1 MDLSFVGNLD
11 SSCSLTIDSHARNR
25 GVGEHGE
32 VRPIHQGKG
41 IRPEHG
47 ETLAVTDSKI
57 ENGGSAIALHHA
69 PVVILEGWNP
79 HRTRSIHHG
88 RSYRV
93 GIRRGLDKDQSS
105 GSAVLWVRSAMPFFD
120 AAVDVQYRLV
130 VPCRVVRLFSEEI
143 PVVLVPAGPDHH
155 VDAGSTAE
163 DLAHVQWNSASLEVR
178 VGLACEAPVTFAS
191 EVQSPLARF
200 HDLRHFIG
208 AA

>member
-69 PVVILEGWNP
+69 AVVILEGWNP
-79 HRTRSIHHG
+79 HRTRPIHHG
-88 RSYRV
+88 RGYGVR
-93 GIRRGLDKDQSS
+93 IRGGLNEDQSS
-105 GSAVLWVRSAMPFFD
+105 GSAVLRVRCAMPIFD
-120 AAVDVQYRLV
+120 AAVDIQYRLV
-130 VPCRVVRLFSEEI
+130 VPCRVVRLFSEEV
-143 PVVLVPAGPDHH
+143 PVVLVSTSPDHH

-163 DLAHVQWNSASLEVR
+163 DFTHAQWNGASLEVR
-178 VGLACEAPVTFAS
+178 VGLTREAPVTFAT
-191 EVQSPLARF
+191 EV
-200 HDLRHFIG
+200 
-208 AA
+208 